1 MKQPIKTKRKILAL
15 GLVLFLSVPRESL
28 QAKSLLQNDLLLP
41 DRALVV
47 NMTPEKNS
55 GETPLRR
62 ADIIF
67 FIALPFTILYGTLL
81 TLLLDTSVGL
91 KASVQSG
98 QIYIGKLSGPAF
110 LPKVLDTNVL
120 FIAANAALWSAS
132 IAHNDFFENL
142 AERNREVLAER
153 IDELRFH
160 LNFFRTYF

>member
-1 MKQPIKTKRKILAL
+1 MKQKILAF
-15 GLVLFLSVPRESL
+15 GLVFFLALPREPL
-28 QAKSLLQNDLLLP
+28 QAKSLIPSDLVVP
-41 DRALVV
+41 DRALAA
-47 NMTPEKNS
+47 NLTPEKKS
-55 GETPLRR
+55 GQTPLRR

-81 TLLLDTSVGL
+81 TLVLDYSVGL
-91 KASVQSG
+91 KGSVESG
-98 QIYIGKLSGPAF
+98 KIYLGQLTGPAF

-132 IAHNDFFENL
+132 IAHNDFSENL

-153 IDELRFH
+153 LDELRFH